1 MAQRLKKLE
10 ITTIWELLNYYPFRY
25 KNYTLK
31 TPIGTVQEGEIVT
44 IEGTIKKIKNEYT
57 RGGKTIQKAIIQDV
71 SGIISITWFNQPF
84 LTKVLLV
91 GQRIALAGKI
101 RALGKNLT
109 LVSPEYEIL
118 GAKATGKYRA
128 IHTGRLVP
136 VYSETVGIKSK
147 YLRKLIAQA
156 LLQLKEQITEILPLK
171 MIVKYQLLP
180 RKEAIEK
187 IHFPESKIA
196 AKKAKERL
204 AFEEMLLIQLRALE
218 RKRQWQKGKRSLIFG
233 KNKLRVNTKPFLKK
247 LPFCLTSGQ
256 KRIAKKII
264 TDLQK
269 PLPMNRLLQG
279 DVGSGKTVVAAIAAY
294 ILANNG
300 FQTAL
305 MAPTELLA
313 LQHYQT
319 LKKLFRPLSIPV
331 EIITRSHNRTSK
343 KTAKIT
349 VGTHALL
356 HRNSI
361 FKNLGLV
368 IIDEQHR
375 FGVLQ
380 RGKLIRRVAAG
391 QDFYPHLLTMTATPI
406 PRTITLT
413 LHGDL
418 DLSVLNEMPPGR
430 KPVATFVV
438 PSKDR
443 EKCYQWLRKE
453 ILRKKIQAFIVCPLI
468 EPSETLA
475 TVKAAKEEF
484 EFLQRKVFPKLKLAL
499 LHGKTKGKEK
509 EMILKQIRTKKI
521 DILVS
526 TPVVEVGL
534 DIPNATVMIIEG
546 ADRFGLAQLHQLRG
560 RVGRRKKKSR
570 CFLFAQNPGKKALAR
585 LKTLEN
591 IHQGIRL
598 AEIDL
603 KLRGPGET
611 YGLKQHGFPKLKLAS
626 LTDFKLITKTQKAA
640 AELID
645 QNPKLWERKMRFFLK
660 PSPVILPN

>member
-10 ITTIWELLNYYPFRY
+10 IDTIWELLNYYPFRY
-25 KNYTLK
+25 KNHTLK
-31 TPIGTVQEGEIVT
+31 APINTVQEGKTVT
-44 IEGTIKKIKNEYT
+44 VEGIIKEIKNKYGK
-57 RGGKTIQKAIIQDV
+57 GGKTIQKAIIKDA
-71 SGIISITWFNQPF
+71 SGVISATWFNQPF
-84 LTKVLLV
+84 LTKTLFP
-91 GQRIALAGKI
+91 GQRVALAGKTKTF
-101 RALGKNLT
+101 GKNLI
-109 LVSPEYEIL
+109 LVSPEYEIFKTQT
-118 GAKATGKYRA
+118 AGKYGT

-156 LLQLKEQITEILPLK
+156 LLQLKEQIVEILPPK
-171 MIVKYQLLP
+171 TIARYRLLP

-204 AFEEMLLIQLRALE
+204 AFEEMLLVQLRALE
-218 RKRQWQKGKRSLIFG
+218 RKRQWQKGKRSLVFG

-247 LPFCLTSGQ
+247 LPFGLTSSQ

-264 TDLQK
+264 ADLQK

-279 DVGSGKTVVAAIAAY
+279 DVGSGKTVIAVIAAY
-294 ILANNG
+294 VLANNG
-300 FQTAL
+300 FQTVL

-319 LKKLFRPLSIPV
+319 LKKLFRPFSIPV
-331 EIITRSHNRTSK
+331 EIITRNHNHASK
-343 KTAKIT
+343 KITKIT
-349 VGTHALL
+349 IGTHALL
-356 HRNSI
+356 HRDSI

-368 IIDEQHR
+368 VIDEQHR

-380 RGKLIRRVAAG
+380 RGKLICQATTR
-391 QDFYPHLLTMTATPI
+391 QDFHPHLLTMTATPI

-413 LHGDL
+413 LYGDL
-418 DLSVLNEMPPGR
+418 DLSVLDEMPSGR
-430 KPVATFVV
+430 KPIATFVV

-443 EKCYQWLRKE
+443 KKCYRWLKKE

-468 EPSETLA
+468 ELSETMT

-484 EFLQRKVFPKLKLAL
+484 VFLQEQIFPKLKLAL

-509 EMILKQIRTKKI
+509 EVILKQIRTKKI

-526 TPVVEVGL
+526 TPVVEVGI
-534 DIPNATVMIIEG
+534 DIPDATVMIIEG

-560 RVGRRKKKSR
+560 RVGRREEKSR
-570 CFLFAQNPGKKALAR
+570 CFLFAQNPSKKALNR

-591 IHQGIRL
+591 IHQGTRL

-603 KLRGPGET
+603 RLRGPGEV

-626 LTDFKLITKTQKAA
+626 FTDLKLITKTRKAA
-640 AELID
+640 TELVD
-645 QNPKLWERKMRFFLK
+645 QNPKLWERRMRLLLK
-660 PSPVILPN
+660 PSQAILPN